1 MLHCPVTA
9 VLLALLTAVAYGL
22 ANYLGPLLTRS
33 HPLAGVLLVGQT
45 VGVALAG
52 ALLLLT
58 GGSLPDRSHLL
69 LGVLAGVC
77 NGVALASVY
86 TAAAAGPMSIVVPI
100 GATGAT
106 VPVAVAL
113 STGERPS
120 LLQLVGIP
128 LAVVG
133 VVLAASRGA
142 TGPQQAAPRTI
153 ALAVLSAAFFGGFLA
168 LFGAASRDGP
178 AWAVFSSRA
187 SLVVCTLVVV
197 ATRGLPWRVPG
208 RVLPALA
215 VPGVLL
221 LVGTAA
227 YGEATTRGLVSVVAV
242 LATLAPVVT
251 VGLAV
256 VVLGERLAVRQ
267 QTGVATALVGVVLL
281 AAG

>member
-1 MLHCPVTA
+1 MTA
-9 VLLALLTAVAYGL
+9 VLLALLTALTYGL
-22 ANYLGPLLTRS
+22 ANYLGPLLTRT

-52 ALLLLT
+52 ALLVLA
-58 GGSLPDRSHLL
+58 GGGLPDRGHLL

-77 NGVALASVY
+77 NGVALATVY
-86 TAAAAGPMSIVVPI
+86 TAAAAGPLSIVVPI
-100 GATGAT
+100 GATGAA

-128 LAVVG
+128 LAVAG
-133 VVLAASRGA
+133 VVLAASRGS
-142 TGPQQAAPRTI
+142 GGQAAPRTL
-153 ALAVLSAAFFGGFLA
+153 ALAVLSAVFFGGFLT
-168 LFGAASRDGP
+168 LFGAASDDGP

-187 SLVVCTLVVV
+187 SLVVCTVAVVV
-197 ATRGLPWRVPG
+197 GRGLPWRVPG

-227 YGEATTRGLVSVVAV
+227 YGEASTRGLVSVVAV

-256 VVLGERLAVRQ
+256 VVLGERLAARQ
-267 QTGVATALVGVVLL
+267 QLGVATALVGVVLL

>member
-1 MLHCPVTA
+1 MTA
-9 VLLALLTAVAYGL
+9 VLLALLTAVTYGL

-52 ALLLLT
+52 ALLVLT
-58 GGSLPDRSHLL
+58 GGGLPDRGHLL

-77 NGVALASVY
+77 NGIALATVY

-100 GATGAT
+100 GATGAA

-113 STGERPS
+113 SPGERPS
-120 LLQLVGIP
+120 LLQLVAIP

-133 VVLAASRGA
+133 VVLAASRGS
-142 TGPQQAAPRTI
+142 GGQQAAPRTI
-153 ALAVLSAAFFGGFLA
+153 ALAVLSAVFFGGFLT
-168 LFGAASRDGP
+168 LFGAASDDGP

-187 SLVVCTLVVV
+187 SLVACTVAVVV
-197 ATRGLPWRVPG
+197 GRGLPWRVPG

-227 YGEATTRGLVSVVAV
+227 YGEASTRGLVSVVAV

-256 VVLGERLAVRQ
+256 VVLGERLAARQ
-267 QTGVATALVGVVLL
+267 QLGVATALVGVVLL